1 MKQRLIRQ
9 KKGQAVVAGIVI
21 VFVATIV
28 WASLLPALTTVLDTA
43 AGNASASGDT
53 AQALIIQLIPL
64 LGWIVL
70 ILAFLAVKQIGQELQ
85 PGL

>member
-1 MKQRLIRQ
+1 MMKALPSKR
-9 KKGQAVVAGIVI
+9 GQAVVAGIVI
-21 VFVATIV
+21 VFIATIV
-28 WASLLPALTTVLDTA
+28 WASVLPALTPILDTA

-64 LGWIVL
+64 MGWIVL
-70 ILAFLAVKQIGQELQ
+70 ILAFLSVRAIGQELE